1 MIIFLLNRIMPGS
14 SSMHGL
20 STTTKAGNAGASE
33 KIFTGLIDKRS
44 RSHHDALWRAWYTGV
59 QTVTIPAAASAAFSS
74 TSLQPT
80 SSVDCSSPSSS
91 QAHPASTTSFS
102 PAVSLVRLDPD
113 QVQVLDQIYHDSIEA
128 IDDLEEEEPEESG
141 QNDDS
146 FDSLT
151 LTLTMATAPKQE
163 FSESQL

>member
-1 MIIFLLNRIMPGS
+1 MSVKLMIILLNRIMPGS

-20 STTTKAGNAGASE
+20 STSSMASNGGRSE
-33 KIFTGLIDKRS
+33 KIKFTGLIDKRS

-74 TSLQPT
+74 A
-80 SSVDCSSPSSS
+80 SVDCSPSSS
-91 QAHPASTTSFS
+91 QAHPTSTVHQSNLS
-102 PAVSLVRLDPD
+102 SLVQLDPD
-113 QVQVLDQIYHDSIEA
+113 QIVDQIFHDSIEA
-128 IDDLEEEEPEESG
+128 IDLGEEEPEAEESG
-141 QNDDS
+141 QNDES

>member
-20 STTTKAGNAGASE
+20 STTTKAGNAGVSE

-74 TSLQPT
+74 TSLRPT

>member
-1 MIIFLLNRIMPGS
+1 MSVKLMKILLNRIMPGS

-20 STTTKAGNAGASE
+20 STSSMASNGGRSE
-33 KIFTGLIDKRS
+33 KIKFTGLIDKRS

-74 TSLQPT
+74 A
-80 SSVDCSSPSSS
+80 SVDCSPSSS
-91 QAHPASTTSFS
+91 QAHPTSTVHQSNLS
-102 PAVSLVRLDPD
+102 SLVQLDPADPD
-113 QVQVLDQIYHDSIEA
+113 QIFHDSIEA
-128 IDDLEEEEPEESG
+128 IDLGEEEPEAEESG
-141 QNDDS
+141 QNDES

>member
-1 MIIFLLNRIMPGS
+1 MSVKLMLILNRIMPGS

-20 STTTKAGNAGASE
+20 STSSMASNGGRSE
-33 KIFTGLIDKRS
+33 KIKFTGLIDKRS

-74 TSLQPT
+74 A
-80 SSVDCSSPSSS
+80 SVDCSPSSS
-91 QAHPASTTSFS
+91 QAHPTSTVHQSNLS
-102 PAVSLVRLDPD
+102 SLVQLDPD
-113 QVQVLDQIYHDSIEA
+113 QIVDQIFHDSIEA
-128 IDDLEEEEPEESG
+128 IDLGEEEPEAEESG
-141 QNDDS
+141 QNDES

>member
-1 MIIFLLNRIMPGS
+1 MSVKLMKILLNRIMPGS

-20 STTTKAGNAGASE
+20 STSSMASNVGRSE
-33 KIFTGLIDKRS
+33 KIKFTGLIDKRS

-74 TSLQPT
+74 A
-80 SSVDCSSPSSS
+80 SVDCSPSSS
-91 QAHPASTTSFS
+91 QAHPTSTVHPSNLS
-102 PAVSLVRLDPD
+102 SLVQLDPD
-113 QVQVLDQIYHDSIEA
+113 QIFHDSIEA
-128 IDDLEEEEPEESG
+128 IDLGEEEPEAEESG
-141 QNDDS
+141 QNDES

>member
-1 MIIFLLNRIMPGS
+1 MASNGGR
-14 SSMHGL
+14 
-20 STTTKAGNAGASE
+20 SE
-33 KIFTGLIDKRS
+33 KIKFTGLIDKRS

-74 TSLQPT
+74 A
-80 SSVDCSSPSSS
+80 SVDCSPSSS
-91 QAHPASTTSFS
+91 QAHPTSTVHQSNLS
-102 PAVSLVRLDPD
+102 SLVQLDPD
-113 QVQVLDQIYHDSIEA
+113 QIVDQIFHDSIEA
-128 IDDLEEEEPEESG
+128 IDLGEEEPEAEESG
-141 QNDDS
+141 QNDES

>member
-1 MIIFLLNRIMPGS
+1 MSVNLMIILLNRIMPGS

-20 STTTKAGNAGASE
+20 STSSMASNGGRSE
-33 KIFTGLIDKRS
+33 KIKFTGLIDKRS

-74 TSLQPT
+74 A
-80 SSVDCSSPSSS
+80 SVDCSPSSS
-91 QAHPASTTSFS
+91 QAHPTSTVHPSNLS
-102 PAVSLVRLDPD
+102 SLVQLDPADPD
-113 QVQVLDQIYHDSIEA
+113 QIFHDSIEA
-128 IDDLEEEEPEESG
+128 IDLGEEEPEAEESG
-141 QNDDS
+141 QNDES

>member
-1 MIIFLLNRIMPGS
+1 
-14 SSMHGL
+14 MHGL
-20 STTTKAGNAGASE
+20 STSSMASNGGRSE
-33 KIFTGLIDKRS
+33 KIKFTGLIDKRS

-74 TSLQPT
+74 A
-80 SSVDCSSPSSS
+80 SVDCSPSSS
-91 QAHPASTTSFS
+91 QAHPTSTVHQSNLS
-102 PAVSLVRLDPD
+102 SLVQLDPADPD
-113 QVQVLDQIYHDSIEA
+113 QIFHDSIEA
-128 IDDLEEEEPEESG
+128 IDLEEPEAEESG
-141 QNDDS
+141 QNDES

>member
-1 MIIFLLNRIMPGS
+1 MSVKLMLILLNRIMPGS

-20 STTTKAGNAGASE
+20 STSSMASNGGRSE
-33 KIFTGLIDKRS
+33 KIKFTGLIDKRS

-74 TSLQPT
+74 A
-80 SSVDCSSPSSS
+80 SVDCSPSSS
-91 QAHPASTTSFS
+91 QAHPTSTVHPSNLS
-102 PAVSLVRLDPD
+102 SLVQLDPADPD
-113 QVQVLDQIYHDSIEA
+113 QIFHDSIEA
-128 IDDLEEEEPEESG
+128 IDLGEEEPEAEESG
-141 QNDDS
+141 QNDES

>member
-1 MIIFLLNRIMPGS
+1 
-14 SSMHGL
+14 MHGL
-20 STTTKAGNAGASE
+20 STNMASNGGRSE
-33 KIFTGLIDKRS
+33 KIKFTGLIDKRS

-74 TSLQPT
+74 A
-80 SSVDCSSPSSS
+80 SVDCSPSSS
-91 QAHPASTTSFS
+91 QAHPTSTVHPSNLS
-102 PAVSLVRLDPD
+102 SLVQLDPADPD
-113 QVQVLDQIYHDSIEA
+113 QIFHDSIEA
-128 IDDLEEEEPEESG
+128 IDLGEEEPEAEESG
-141 QNDDS
+141 QNDES

>member
-1 MIIFLLNRIMPGS
+1 
-14 SSMHGL
+14 MHGL
-20 STTTKAGNAGASE
+20 STSSMASNGGRSE
-33 KIFTGLIDKRS
+33 KIKFTGLIDKRS

-74 TSLQPT
+74 A
-80 SSVDCSSPSSS
+80 SVDCSPSSS
-91 QAHPASTTSFS
+91 QAHPTSTVHPSNLS
-102 PAVSLVRLDPD
+102 SLVQLDPD
-113 QVQVLDQIYHDSIEA
+113 QIFHDSIEA
-128 IDDLEEEEPEESG
+128 IDLGEEEPEAEESG
-141 QNDDS
+141 QNDES

>member
-1 MIIFLLNRIMPGS
+1 MLMKILLNRIMPGS

-20 STTTKAGNAGASE
+20 STSSMASNGGRSE
-33 KIFTGLIDKRS
+33 KIKFTGLIDKRS

-74 TSLQPT
+74 A
-80 SSVDCSSPSSS
+80 SVDCSPSSS
-91 QAHPASTTSFS
+91 QAHPTSTVHPSNLS
-102 PAVSLVRLDPD
+102 SLVQLDPADPD
-113 QVQVLDQIYHDSIEA
+113 QIVDQIFHDSIEA
-128 IDDLEEEEPEESG
+128 IDLGEEEPEAEESG
-141 QNDDS
+141 QNDES

>member
-1 MIIFLLNRIMPGS
+1 MSVKLMKILLNRIMPGS

-20 STTTKAGNAGASE
+20 STSSMASNGGRSE
-33 KIFTGLIDKRS
+33 KIKFTGLIDKRS

-74 TSLQPT
+74 A
-80 SSVDCSSPSSS
+80 SVDCSPSSS
-91 QAHPASTTSFS
+91 QAHPTST
-102 PAVSLVRLDPD
+102 VHQSLVQLDPADPD
-113 QVQVLDQIYHDSIEA
+113 QIVDPIFHDSIEA
-128 IDDLEEEEPEESG
+128 IDLGEEEPEAEESG
-141 QNDDS
+141 QNDES

>member
-1 MIIFLLNRIMPGS
+1 MSVNLMIILLNRIMPGS

-20 STTTKAGNAGASE
+20 STSSMASNGGRSE
-33 KIFTGLIDKRS
+33 KIKFTGLIDKRS

-74 TSLQPT
+74 A
-80 SSVDCSSPSSS
+80 SVDCSPSSS
-91 QAHPASTTSFS
+91 QAHPTSTVHPSNLS
-102 PAVSLVRLDPD
+102 SLVQLDPD
-113 QVQVLDQIYHDSIEA
+113 QIVDQIFHDSIEA
-128 IDDLEEEEPEESG
+128 IDLGEEEPEAEESG
-141 QNDDS
+141 QNDES